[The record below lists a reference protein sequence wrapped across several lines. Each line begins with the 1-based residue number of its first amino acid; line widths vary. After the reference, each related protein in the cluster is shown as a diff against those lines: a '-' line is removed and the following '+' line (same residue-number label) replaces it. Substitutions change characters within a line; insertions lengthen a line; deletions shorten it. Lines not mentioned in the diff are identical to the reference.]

1 MFAAFAHHP
10 SARNTRGGASMIEF
24 LQTLWELSP
33 AWIVKLIPAF
43 VTTLLLTASSFALA
57 VVLAVI
63 IELVRTNAGAAVRSA
78 LEIYVDIVRSLPI
91 LALLYLIYFG
101 LPGLGI
107 SLSAFVSGTIGLAV
121 IYSTYVA
128 EVLRGGVEALHR
140 GQKEAGLAVG
150 LTPLAV
156 FRFIVLPQAVRTV
169 TPPLLTTLISLLK
182 DTSICALIAVNELML
197 TAKVIMSQTFLP
209 LHVFVLVGVI
219 YFLVSWPLSLF
230 VRWLEP
236 RLHAG
241 RTVNS

>member
-1 MFAAFAHHP
+1 
-10 SARNTRGGASMIEF
+10 MIEF
-24 LQTLWELSP
+24 FQTLWELSP
-33 AWIVKLIPAF
+33 VWIVKLIPAF

-57 VVLAVI
+57 VVLAII
-63 IELVRTNAGAAVRSA
+63 IELVRTNAGMAVRNA

-107 SLSAFVSGTIGLAV
+107 SLSAFTSGTIGLAV